1 MQTEVEL
8 LLNNLLGYKVTQRK
22 LDMDWDCVYTGLLS
36 EVLYNEASQSLTHP
50 QKVTTSSSGVIRGSV

>member
-22 LDMDWDCVYTGLLS
+22 LDWDCVYTGLLS